1 MTAAYSIEYLT
12 FRYGSRTC
20 LEVEGLEISQGDVV
34 ALVGPNGAGKTTLL
48 HLLAFVERPASGG
61 IRFFGESV
69 TRQNLLACRRRVGL
83 LLQNPYLFHT
93 TVIANVMWGLKIRGI
108 KGEKGHRAALEAL
121 EKVGLS
127 GFEHRQARTLSG
139 GESQRVALARSLA
152 LDPDVLL
159 LDEPANHLDRQSVQR
174 IKEIVLHLNRSLG
187 KTIILATHNLAEVK
201 ETARSLVHIFQGR
214 VMPGSPENLFHGR
227 LSDCGSRFD
236 TGRITV
242 QLSGNAQAGSHVTVD
257 PARIVV
263 TRFRPEA
270 ETPNVFR
277 GRVVSL
283 SAHNGF
289 VTILVEAGERF
300 QINTAWGLEQAS
312 DLCLGQG
319 VWITLKSEGISVF

>member
-1 MTAAYSIEYLT
+1 MTAAYSIESLT

-20 LEVEGLEISQGDVV
+20 LEVNDLEISQGDVV

-69 TRQNLLACRRRVGL
+69 ARHNLLACRRRVGL

-93 TVIANVMWGLKIRGI
+93 SVMSNIVWGLKIRGMR
-108 KGEKGHRAALEAL
+108 GEESRRAALEAL
-121 EKVGLS
+121 ERVGLS

-139 GESQRVALARSLA
+139 GESQRAALARSLA

-174 IKEIVLHLNRSLG
+174 TREIVLHLNRSLG
-187 KTIILATHNLAEVK
+187 KTVILATHNLAEVK
-201 ETARSLVHIFQGR
+201 GMARSLVHIFQGR
-214 VMPGSPENLFHGR
+214 VVPGSPENLFHGR

-236 TGRITV
+236 TGRIIV
-242 QLSGNAQAGSHVTVD
+242 QLSANARAGTHVTVD
-257 PARIVV
+257 PARIVL

-270 ETPNVFR
+270 EAPNVFR
-277 GRVVSL
+277 GRVISL
-283 SAHNGF
+283 SADDGF

-300 QINTAWGLEQAS
+300 QIQTAWGSEQAS

-319 VWITLKSEGISVF
+319 VWLTLKSDGISVF